1 MKTLKRAFAF
11 ILTLA
16 LALTSITGIAFAE
29 VDYSQWD
36 SQSAY
41 PSDVVNT
48 PLFAPVKFLIDK
60 KVLTGYPDGTF
71 KPANP
76 ITRAEVAV
84 AITKMTNRT
93 NNLVEMEK
101 ITVFS
106 DLAGYDWAKGYIN
119 TLAKENVI
127 KGMTATTYAPAK
139 NISYAEFITLLIRS
153 KGGAASEIEN
163 TGTWPNN
170 YIQYAQ
176 MYNLLGD
183 VVVTDWNADAT
194 RGDVAK
200 LMYRI
205 MPKSTTTS
213 ALSVNTYGALY

>member
-1 MKTLKRAFAF
+1 MKTPKRAFAF

-41 PSDVVNT
+41 PKDVVNT
-48 PLFAPVKFLIDK
+48 TLFAPVKFLIDN

-71 KPANP
+71 KPGEP
-76 ITRAEVAV
+76 IIRAEVAV

-101 ITVFS
+101 LNLFS
-106 DLAGYDWAKGYIN
+106 DLSGYSWAKGYIN
-119 TLAKENVI
+119 TLANEDII
-127 KGMTATTYAPAK
+127 KGITNTTYEPAK
-139 NISYAEFITLLIRS
+139 NISYAELITMLVRS

-163 TGTWPNN
+163 MGNWPNN

-183 VVVTDWNADAT
+183 VVVTDWSADAT

-200 LMYRI
+200 LMYRM
-205 MPKSTTTS
+205 MPKSK
-213 ALSVNTYGALY
+213 